1 MTPAAAIEHRL
12 EDDGGSGGVKRAIAF
27 AGGGRGH
34 RLGLGGRQP
43 LIGFRHRD
51 GKLVAQRPG
60 EFAHFSRLCAAGPFE
75 RKRHADDDFGN
86 SLQLNQAGNLA
97 DGCPAILFDDGGTRV
112 GHQPKVI
119 RNGHAD
125 ARSTGIKGE

>member
-51 GKLVAQRPG
+51 WQHVAKCPG
-60 EFAHFSRLCAAGPFE
+60 ELAYLGGLGPAGPFE
-75 RKRHADDDFGN
+75 RERHPHDHFGHRF
-86 SLQLNQAGNLA
+86 SLDEAGNLP
-97 DGCPAILFDDGGTRV
+97 DGGMAILFDDGRAGM
-112 GHQPKVI
+112 GHQPEVI

-125 ARSTGIKGE
+125 ARPAGIKGE